1 MDSFIEKIVAKKKTF
16 KDYLISI
23 GIVLAGTLLTLILG
37 FIQFLQPFWFIITA
51 AIIYFMY
58 QLITSSNIEYEYI
71 VTNGDLDIDKIIN
84 KRRRKRIFSAN
95 CKEFEILARLK
106 GGLNDR
112 RIQNITN
119 RIMAVSSIDS
129 ENVFFA
135 ILNYKGEKTAVFF
148 EPDERMLNTFK
159 LFIPRKIE
167 A

>member
-1 MDSFIEKIVAKKKTF
+1 MALRSKMQE
-16 KDYLISI
+16 SC
-23 GIVLAGTLLTLILG
+23 
-37 FIQFLQPFWFIITA
+37 
-51 AIIYFMY
+51 
-58 QLITSSNIEYEYI
+58 
-71 VTNGDLDIDKIIN
+71 
-84 KRRRKRIFSAN
+84 